1 MPAAGP
7 QIADPISQGTAVQY
21 IKRFYLYNSP
31 MTYHPKEIMLSA
43 LFLSTKTQH
52 FYTSLESYVTGL
64 ISKAGVKPKDT
75 SAEKILAPEFII
87 TQGLRFTFDVR
98 HPHRGLKG
106 VHMELLTLASGH
118 GTMPGDDGDSATALQ
133 CDMLKLPDP
142 SGGSPGPR
150 SQEALRARID
160 AAYASARETLG
171 GAALLTDAYFL
182 YTPSQIL
189 LASLLLAD
197 GPLLQFYLGTKVR
210 QPSPQFAKLHNTL
223 RGCAALLDAGGSAA
237 NESRDELVR
246 IDKKLY
252 QCRNPDKK
260 DLVGLSRA
268 QKRDKG
274 AEGELDGGLAK
285 KRRLERERGEKEGEE
300 LFGPGLAAIPR
311 DGVEG

>member
-1 MPAAGP
+1 MPDTIL
-7 QIADPISQGTAVQY
+7 QTADPISQGTAIQY

-52 FYTSLESYVTGL
+52 FYISLESYVAGL

-75 SAEKILAPEFII
+75 SSEKILAPEFII

-106 VHMELLTLASGH
+106 VHMELLALAAGQATVPGNH
-118 GTMPGDDGDSATALQ
+118 GDPAAALQ
-133 CDMLKLPDP
+133 SDMLNLPDT
-142 SGGSPGPR
+142 SGGPPKPHSK
-150 SQEALRARID
+150 EALRARID

-189 LASLLLAD
+189 LSSLLLAD
-197 GPLLQFYLGTKVR
+197 EPLLQFYLGTKVR
-210 QPSPQFAKLHNTL
+210 QASPHSAKLHSTL
-223 RGCAALLDAGGSAA
+223 RDCAALLGAGGSAA

-300 LFGPGLAAIPR
+300 LFGPGLVTR
-311 DGVEG
+311 DEGGG